1 MSNHEVEIL
10 LKSKTVNRYSLF
22 KNYKQM
28 KRVIKTF
35 LLGLGIMILAGLLF
49 VSGVYIKYRHIV
61 NAKPQ
66 PMLHVARPVLPLI
79 KEVNPF
85 IGTGGYPWVCGHN
98 FPGATLP
105 FGMVRLSPE
114 TASALTN
121 RRALNTSGYYY
132 GDNKICGFSH
142 TRLSGTGATDG
153 GHFLVVP
160 VSGPVSQ
167 KIRHKGQF
175 SHFSH
180 RDEVAFPGYYAVFL
194 PGQKVLAELTATERV
209 GVHRYTFSRGVK
221 PHLLI
226 NVCNALGDAM
236 SREASV
242 TILPDKR
249 EVEGSVRTFGTFARR
264 YGGIKVYFVA
274 RFDRAFK
281 SYGTWNEERFFQDQ
295 TYAEGEDIGVDLGFI
310 NQDSATQIGFKLAI
324 SYVSIKNARE
334 NLEVEAGNKQFDEIL
349 ALAQNAWEEKLSL
362 IKINGAT
369 QVQRTIF
376 YTALYRSFQMPTLFN
391 DVNGKYFGFD
401 KQVHQA
407 SGFRYFTDLSL
418 WDTFRTLH
426 PLYNIIAPEDQRD
439 MMVSLVRMAKEGG
452 WLPRWPSGNG
462 YTGSMLGT
470 PADIT
475 ITDAWLKGIRDFDIE
490 YAYQSMRKTALG
502 PTPDGAE
509 FPGRR
514 GIGPYL
520 EYQYC
525 PADMMDKA
533 VSKTLEYAWADHA
546 IGRLAQSLGKK
557 DDAVL
562 FAEHARYY
570 RNTWNQ
576 ETEYFHPRNANGGF
590 VEDFKPLLLTY
601 LDLREKYTDDYVEG
615 SALQWRWAVPFDAP
629 GLVSLFDS
637 PEFFASELNDFFAK
651 ADPEMG
657 KWNPGPYYWHGN
669 EPDIHAA
676 YLFNEVE
683 MPDLTQ
689 KWVRWI
695 LDNKYDTSYKGLDGN
710 DDGATLSAWYIF
722 SSMGFYPIAGSDIY
736 QLGAPLFKEV
746 EIDMNGKKLKI
757 VAENYSPE
765 NFYVKKAWLND
776 TLLNRTWIRHSE
788 IAEGGVLRFEMT
800 ATPNGQ

>member
-1 MSNHEVEIL
+1 L
-10 LKSKTVNRYSLF
+10 LKNKHI
-22 KNYKQM
+22 

-49 VSGVYIKYRHIV
+49 VSGVYIKYKHIV

-66 PMLHVARPVLPLI
+66 PMPHVVRPVLPLT

-114 TASALTN
+114 TASVLTN

-209 GVHRYTFSRGVK
+209 GIHRYTFSRGVK

-226 NVCNALGDAM
+226 DVCNALGDGRSAGGKVKIIQ
-236 SREASV
+236 ENH
-242 TILPDKR
+242 
-249 EVEGSVRTFGTFARR
+249 EVEGSVRTFGTFSGR
-264 YGGIKVYFVA
+264 YGGVKVYFVA
-274 RFDRAFK
+274 QFDLAFK
-281 SYGTWNEERFFQDQ
+281 TFGIWNDEAFYPGQEW
-295 TYAEGEDIGVDLGFI
+295 AEGEDIGVDLGFA
-310 NQDSATQIGFKLAI
+310 NNDSASEVGLKLAI
-324 SYVSIKNARE
+324 SYVSIDNARD
-334 NLEVEAGNKQFDEIL
+334 NLEAEAGNRHFEEIL
-349 ALAQNAWEEKLSL
+349 TSAQHSWEKKLSL
-362 IKINGAT
+362 IKIDGAT
-369 QVQRTIF
+369 NAQSTIF
-376 YTALYRSFQMPTLFN
+376 YTALYRAFQMPTVFN
-391 DVNGKYFGFD
+391 DVNGEYFGFD

-407 SGFRYFTDLSL
+407 NGFRYFTDLSL

-426 PLYNIIAPEDQRD
+426 PLYNIIAPGDQRD
-439 MMVSLVRMAKEGG
+439 MMVSLVRMAREGG

-475 ITDAWLKGIRDFDIE
+475 ITDAWLKGIRDFDVE
-490 YAYQSMRKTALG
+490 FAYQAMRNTALG
-502 PTPDGAE
+502 PTPRGSE

-570 RNTWNQ
+570 RNTWNFA
-576 ETEYFHPRNANGGF
+576 TGYFHPRNSDGNF
-590 VEDFKPLLLTY
+590 VREFKPLLLTY
-601 LDLREKYTDDYVEG
+601 LDRSGKYTDDYVEG
-615 SALQWRWAVPFDAP
+615 SALQWRWAVPFDSH
-629 GLVSLFDS
+629 GLISLFESSD
-637 PEFFASELNDFFAK
+637 FFVSELNDFFAK
-651 ADPEMG
+651 SDAEMG
-657 KWNPGPYYWHGN
+657 AWNPGPYYWHGN
-669 EPDIHAA
+669 EPDIHAP
-676 YLFNEVE
+676 YLFNDAGR
-683 MPDLTQ
+683 PDLTQ
-689 KWVRWI
+689 KWVRWV
-695 LDNKYDTSYKGLDGN
+695 LDNKYGVGYDGLDGN

-722 SSMGFYPIAGSDIY
+722 SSMGFYPIAGTDIY
-736 QLGAPLFKEV
+736 QLGAPLFREV
-746 EIDMNGKKLKI
+746 EVNMNGKTLRIEAKNQ
-757 VAENYSPE
+757 APE
-765 NFYVKKAWLND
+765 NLYVNKVWLND
-776 TLLNRTWIRHSE
+776 TLLNRTWIRHSD

>member
-1 MSNHEVEIL
+1 
-10 LKSKTVNRYSLF
+10 
-22 KNYKQM
+22 M
-28 KRVIKTF
+28 KRIIKF
-35 LLGLGIMILAGLLF
+35 LFIGLSLVVLAGLLF
-49 VSGVYIKYRHIV
+49 GGALWFKYRYIV
-61 NAKPQ
+61 NAEPQ
-66 PMLHVARPVLPLI
+66 LISGTALPVLPLI

-114 TASALTN
+114 TASVLTN

-132 GDNKICGFSH
+132 GDNKIRGFSH

-160 VSGPVSQ
+160 VAGPVSQ
-167 KIRHKGQF
+167 KIRHKGRF

-180 RDEVAFPGYYAVFL
+180 RDEVAFPGYYALFL
-194 PGQKVLAELTATERV
+194 GGQKVLAELTATERV
-209 GVHRYTFSRGVK
+209 GVHRYTFSRGLK

-226 NVCNALGDAM
+226 NVCNALGDFRSKEGKLKIIA
-236 SREASV
+236 ENYE
-242 TILPDKR
+242 I
-249 EVEGSVRTFGTFARR
+249 EGSVRTFGTFARR
-264 YGGIKVYFVA
+264 YDGVKVYFVA

-281 SYGTWNEERFFQDQ
+281 TFGIWNNEAFYPGQEW
-295 TYAEGEDIGVDLGFI
+295 AEGGDIGVDLGFA
-310 NQDSATQIGFKLAI
+310 NNDSKTQIGLKLAI
-324 SYVSIKNARE
+324 SYVSIENARA
-334 NLEVEAGNKQFDEIL
+334 NLEAEAGSKQFDEIL
-349 ALAQNAWEEKLSL
+349 TMAQIAWEGKLSL
-362 IKINGAT
+362 IKIDGAT
-369 QVQRTIF
+369 KAQRTIF
-376 YTALYRSFQMPTLFN
+376 YTALYRSFQMPTVFN
-391 DVNGKYFGFD
+391 DVNGEYFGFD
-401 KQVHQA
+401 KQVHQS

-439 MMVSLVRMAKEGG
+439 MMISLVRMAKEGG

-490 YAYQSMRKTALG
+490 YAYQAMRNTALG
-502 PTPDGAE
+502 PTPRGSE
-509 FPGRR
+509 FSGRR

-533 VSKTLEYAWADHA
+533 VSKTLEYAWADYS
-546 IGRLAQSLGKK
+546 IGQLAQALGKK
-557 DDAVL
+557 EDAIL
-562 FAEHARYY
+562 FAEHAQYY

-576 ETEYFHPRNANGGF
+576 ETKYFHPRNANGDF

-601 LDLREKYTDDYVEG
+601 LDRTGKYTDDYVEG
-615 SALQWRWAVPFDAP
+615 SALQWRWVVPFDAQ
-629 GLVSLFDS
+629 GLISLFDS
-637 PEFFASELNDFFAK
+637 PEFFASELNDFFTK
-651 ADPEMG
+651 ADPKMG

-676 YLFNEVE
+676 YLFNEAGR
-683 MPDLTQ
+683 PYLTQ

-710 DDGATLSAWYIF
+710 DDGATLSSWYIF

-746 EIDMNGKKLKI
+746 EVDMNGKMLKI
-757 VAENYSPE
+757 VAENYSSG

-776 TLLNRTWIRHSE
+776 TLLNRTWFRHSE

-800 ATPNGQ
+800 ATPDEQ